1 MVYSKPTKAVITD
14 AGFASRFLPLTKTV
28 PKAML
33 PMGNRP
39 IMQLIVD
46 EVVEAGIND
55 IIIVTTPEGE
65 SIYRDYFYNAII
77 SVRKQLRVQG
87 KESRYESVQH
97 VMDYPRIRIVP
108 QDQSLPYGNGSP
120 IVTVQRFIAP
130 DEAFLVLYSDDVVF
144 GSSDVKTLMESFE
157 RNRDA
162 SAIIMT
168 QNVAPDKVDK
178 YGIVTLKDDPEGRN
192 LLDTIVEKPK
202 VGTAPTTQASYGR
215 YLLTPQVFDYLK
227 SNQTGKDGELWT
239 SDAIAKMAENGNV
252 YVEPTKGTWY
262 TTGDPENYMLTLLE
276 YVRNNDDYADKVR
289 DAVLGWQDDPKQ
301 SDATR

>member
-14 AGFASRFLPLTKTV
+14 AGFASRFLPLTKTT

-39 IMQLIVD
+39 IMQLVVE
-46 EVVEAGIND
+46 EVVEAGISD

-65 SIYRDYFYNAII
+65 SIYRDYFNNAITG
-77 SVRKQLRVQG
+77 VRKQLRVQG
-87 KESRYESVQH
+87 KESRYASVQH
-97 VMDYPRIRIVP
+97 VLDYPRIRIVP

-144 GSSDVKTLMESFE
+144 GSSDVKTLMDSFE
-157 RNRDA
+157 QNRDA

-168 QNVAPDKVDK
+168 QDVEPDKVNK
-178 YGIVTLKDDPEGRN
+178 YGIVTLQKDSEGRK
-192 LLDTIVEKPK
+192 LLDTIVEKPD
-202 VGTAPTTQASYGR
+202 VGSAPTTLASYGR

-227 SNQTGKDGELWT
+227 PSQTGKDGELWT
-239 SDAIAKMAENGNV
+239 SDAIAKMAKDGNV
-252 YVEPTKGTWY
+252 YVEQTHGRWY
-262 TTGDPENYMLTLLE
+262 TTGDPENYMLTQLA
-276 YVRNNDDYADKVR
+276 YVKENDEDLAKKVTGL
-289 DAVLGWQDDPKQ
+289 VNSW
-301 SDATR
+301 SN